1 MGDTIKITC
10 GGNEYEYP
18 AGTRLQIIARD
29 FQKDYGSAIA
39 LAKVDNKERELFH
52 MVAGDSVVEF
62 EDLTSISGHKAY
74 KRSACLLLIKSLYD
88 VLGAENIYSFKV
100 EFSID
105 AAYYCSFEGK
115 NELSEEDVS
124 RIKARMQELVD
135 EDMPIQKTSHSLDKV
150 IKMFH
155 DRGMYDKE
163 KLFRYRRSDK
173 INIYTLGDFQDYFY
187 GFMLPS
193 CGYIKYFD
201 VLKYDSGLMLQLPE
215 RKAPETVPPF
225 KDSPRLFAAMNASS
239 KWGEMMGIGT
249 VGELNEAISDG
260 RMNEVILV
268 QEALMESRIAEIAK
282 DIVERG
288 NVRFVMIAGPS
299 SSGKTT
305 FSHRL
310 SIELRAHGLKPH
322 PVEIDNYFKNREDTP
337 KDENGNY
344 DFECLEAIDVEGFNK
359 DMNALLAG
367 RTVELPR
374 FNFKTGQR
382 EYKGDYMTLEES
394 DVLVCEGI
402 HGLNDGLSH
411 SLPSDSKYKIYISA
425 LTTLSVD
432 EHNRV
437 PTTDGRLI
445 RRMVRDYYTR
455 GSSISRTLSM
465 WSSVRRGEEKYIFPY
480 QEGADAMFNSAHIY
494 ELAALKPYV
503 EPLLFKVRE
512 DDPGYQEAKRLLQFL
527 QYFLTVDSSG
537 IPQNSIVREFIGGS
551 IFRDFGA

>member
-1 MGDTIKITC
+1 
-10 GGNEYEYP
+10 
-18 AGTRLQIIARD
+18 
-29 FQKDYGSAIA
+29 
-39 LAKVDNKERELFH
+39 

-74 KRSACLLLIKSLYD
+74 KRSASLLLIKSLYD
-88 VLGAENIYSFKV
+88 VLGGENIYRLQGGIFHRSRH
-100 EFSID
+100 IT
-105 AAYYCSFEGK
+105 AALRERK
-115 NELSEEDVS
+115 ELTDEDVS

-359 DMNALLAG
+359 DMNSLLEG
-367 RTVELPR
+367 KTVELPR
-374 FNFKTGQR
+374 FNFKTRTR
-382 EYKGDYMTLEES
+382 EYKGDYLTLDES

-437 PTTDGRLI
+437 PTTDGSLI

-455 GSSISRTLSM
+455 GSSMSRTLSM
-465 WSSVRRGEEKYIFPY
+465 WLFGKEGRGEIHLPY
-480 QEGADAMFNSAHIY
+480 QERADAMFNSAHIY
-494 ELAALKPYV
+494 ELAALKA
-503 EPLLFKVRE
+503 LCGAASFQGGGGR
-512 DDPGYQEAKRLLQFL
+512 
-527 QYFLTVDSSG
+527 SG
-537 IPQNSIVREFIGGS
+537 ISGGKET
-551 IFRDFGA
+551 A